1 MTRTRS
7 VDRKTD
13 AQAEDRAGR
22 PTRDEARLSPPM
34 TLAVGLIGAGA
45 CYVVGGAGY
54 GITAEY
60 GSLWGGGLWQVVV
73 IGAIVVGAVWGGIA
87 LLLLHVSGAHANAL
101 VVVAA
106 AVMVCFLA
114 GVVGGQ
120 LGEAAHARAQE
131 RAGLT
136 GTSA

>member
-1 MTRTRS
+1 
-7 VDRKTD
+7 VDRETD
-13 AQAEDRAGR
+13 ARTEDQAGP
-22 PTRDEARLSPPM
+22 PTRAEARLSPAM
-34 TLAVGLIGAGA
+34 TVAVGLIGAGA

-87 LLLLHVSGAHANAL
+87 LLLLHVSGAHANTL

-106 AVMVCFLA
+106 AVAVCFLA

-120 LGEAAHARAQE
+120 LGEAAHAQDQE